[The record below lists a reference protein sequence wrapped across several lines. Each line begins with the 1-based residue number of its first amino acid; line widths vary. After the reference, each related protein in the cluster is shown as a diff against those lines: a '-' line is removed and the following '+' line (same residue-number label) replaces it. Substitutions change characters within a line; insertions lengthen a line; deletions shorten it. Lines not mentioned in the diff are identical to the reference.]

1 MRCLNVRRDASRLR
15 QQNRELRCTL
25 RRNLGSILGDI
36 RPLRTVISNYL
47 WIETR
52 IMSVTEQPS
61 SALQFPALQPPRRY
75 LFGPGPSMVHP
86 RVYEALSKPIVGH
99 LDPYF
104 IQVMADVQQLLKTA
118 YGTSDG
124 ATLVISGTGSAGM
137 EAAVTNFVEPGAKLT
152 VFANGFFSDRLT
164 EMAKRNGAH
173 VVRFEKPWGD
183 TFTDAE
189 AKEFISREK
198 PKVVAYVHAE
208 TSTGALQS
216 GNAICAAAHE
226 SGALVIADCVT
237 SLGGVPVEFDH
248 TGIDIA
254 YSCTQKGLSSPPGL
268 SPMAMSPRAMEWLRA
283 RTTPSRSW
291 YLDLKLIHD
300 YSTVSHRYHH
310 TAPISMFYAL
320 REALLVIN
328 DEGIENRWERH
339 RRSNRSFVKGIEA
352 MGLRMHVPEEHRIA
366 TLNTVCVPAGID
378 EAKVRKRLLDGPG
391 IEIAGGFGPL
401 AGKVF
406 RIGVMGPLA
415 TEDNVQFFLKEFK
428 KALSAEGYSI

>member
-1 MRCLNVRRDASRLR
+1 MS
-15 QQNRELRCTL
+15 T
-25 RRNLGSILGDI
+25 
-36 RPLRTVISNYL
+36 
-47 WIETR
+47 IEQT
-52 IMSVTEQPS
+52 TPQAKPA
-61 SALQFPALQPPRRY
+61 ALQFPALAPPRRY

-104 IQVMADVQQLLKTA
+104 IQVMTDVQQLLKSA
-118 YGTSDG
+118 YGTNDG

-137 EAAVTNFVEPGAKLT
+137 EAAVANFVEPGTKLA
-152 VFANGFFSDRLT
+152 VFANGYFSDRLT
-164 EMAKRNGAH
+164 EMAKRNGAN
-173 VVRFEKPWGD
+173 VVRFEKAWGE
-183 TFTDAE
+183 TYTDDE
-189 AKEFISREK
+189 AKDFIAREK

-216 GNAICAAAHE
+216 GKAISAAAHDA
-226 SGALVIADCVT
+226 GALVIADCVT
-237 SLGGVPVEFDH
+237 SLGGVPVEFDK

-254 YSCTQKGLSSPPGL
+254 YSCTQKGLSCPPGL
-268 SPMAMSPRAMEWLRA
+268 SPMAMSPRAMEFLGG

-328 DEGIENRWERH
+328 EEGIENRWERH
-339 RRSNRSFVKGIEA
+339 RRCNQQFVKGIEA
-352 MGLRMHVPEEHRIA
+352 MGLHMHVPAEHRIA
-366 TLNTVCVPAGID
+366 TLNTVVVPDGVD
-378 EAKVRKRLLDGPG
+378 EAKVRKHLISGPG

-415 TEDNVQFFLKEFK
+415 TEENVQFFLKEFK
-428 KALSAEGYSI
+428 QALSA

>member
-1 MRCLNVRRDASRLR
+1 
-15 QQNRELRCTL
+15 
-25 RRNLGSILGDI
+25 
-36 RPLRTVISNYL
+36 
-47 WIETR
+47 
-52 IMSVTEQPS
+52 MSVVEQP
-61 SALQFPALQPPRRY
+61 LITQFPALAPPRRY

-86 RVYEALSKPIVGH
+86 RVYEALAKPIVGH

-104 IQVMADVQQLLKTA
+104 IQVMSDVQQLLKPA

-137 EAAVTNFVEPGAKLT
+137 EAAVANFVEPGSKLA
-152 VFANGFFSDRLT
+152 VFANGYFSDRLT
-164 EMAKRNGAH
+164 EMAKRNGAN
-173 VVRFEKPWGD
+173 VVRFEKAWGETYTGD
-183 TFTDAE
+183 E
-189 AKEFISREK
+189 AKEFIAREK

-216 GNAICAAAHE
+216 GKAICAAAHDA
-226 SGALVIADCVT
+226 GALVIADCVT
-237 SLGGVPVEFDH
+237 SLGGVPVEFDR

-254 YSCTQKGLSSPPGL
+254 YSCTQKGLSCPPGL

-320 REALLVIN
+320 REALLVIAE
-328 DEGIENRWERH
+328 EGIENRFERQ
-339 RRSNRSFVKGIEA
+339 RRSHKSFVKGIEA
-352 MGLRMHVPEEHRIA
+352 MGLSMHVPEEHRIT
-366 TLNTVCVPAGID
+366 TLNTVCVPAGVD
-378 EAKVRKRLLDGPG
+378 EAQVRKHLLNGPG

-415 TEDNVQFFLKEFK
+415 TEDNVQFFLQEFA
-428 KALSAEGYSI
+428 KALSAEGYSKS

>member
-1 MRCLNVRRDASRLR
+1 
-15 QQNRELRCTL
+15 
-25 RRNLGSILGDI
+25 
-36 RPLRTVISNYL
+36 
-47 WIETR
+47 
-52 IMSVTEQPS
+52 MSAIEQPT
-61 SALQFPALQPPRRY
+61 ALQFPALEPPRRY

-86 RVYEALSKPIVGH
+86 RVYEALSKLIVGH

-118 YGTSDG
+118 YGTTDG

-137 EAAVTNFVEPGAKLT
+137 EAAVANFVEPGVKLA
-152 VFANGFFSDRLT
+152 VFANGYFSDRLT
-164 EMAKRNGAH
+164 EMAKRNGAN
-173 VVRFEKPWGD
+173 VVRFEKLWGE

-189 AKEFISREK
+189 ARDFIGREK

-216 GNAICAAAHE
+216 GQAICAAAHDA
-226 SGALVIADCVT
+226 GALVIADCVT
-237 SLGGVPVEFDH
+237 SLGGVPVEFDQ

-254 YSCTQKGLSSPPGL
+254 YSCTQKGLSCPPGL
-268 SPMAMSPRAMEWLRA
+268 SPMAMSPRAMEFLRA

-320 REALLVIN
+320 REALLVIAE
-328 DEGIENRWERH
+328 EGIENRWERH
-339 RRSNRSFVKGIEA
+339 RRCHKSFVKGVEA
-352 MGLRMHVPEEHRIA
+352 MGLRMHVPERFRIA
-366 TLNTVCVPAGID
+366 TLNTVCVPEGVD

-415 TEDNVQFFLKEFK
+415 TEDNVQFFLKEFE
-428 KALSAEGYSI
+428 KALTARG